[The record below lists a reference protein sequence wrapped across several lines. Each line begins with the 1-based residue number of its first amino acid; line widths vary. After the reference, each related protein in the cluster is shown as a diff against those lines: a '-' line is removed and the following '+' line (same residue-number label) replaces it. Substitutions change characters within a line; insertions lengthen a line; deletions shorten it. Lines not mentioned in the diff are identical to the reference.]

1 MSHLSW
7 SLIAMVRVIL
17 IHSPSKDRKWKW
29 LAQKYSKI
37 NNWIQL
43 ITQLS
48 NRSMQIAIYRLES
61 NDPQGREKSKKTIAE
76 KLIQQKDK
84 TSNKNC
90 SNKLQ
95 TKNLPLIGTFVL
107 KVHHIYLCLR
117 QITKNQTNSFQVVKY
132 GPEPQALSILEW
144 SLRKW
149 WFRRTISRR
158 WIWSVLNGT
167 I

>member
-37 NNWIQL
+37 NSWIQL

-76 KLIQQKDK
+76 KLTQQKVK

-90 SNKLQ
+90 SHKLQ

-117 QITKNQTNSFQVVKY
+117 QITKNQTSSFQVGKY